1 MPIASLT
8 AWRSFCLHPRYLLGS
23 LNRRMTQK
31 ELDLLQFSSR
41 QMAESRTCT
50 AEIVRSEVLDSGLAS
65 RSFDDVPN
73 CFRRD
78 ASSPHL
84 PESVHSA
91 KDWTLVGTGCISAII
106 HGRFAHAGTGTVRIC
121 FPLPTRSARTQ

>member
-1 MPIASLT
+1 MAELLFAPEIS
-8 AWRSFCLHPRYLLGS
+8 LGS
-23 LNRRMTQK
+23 LNRRMTQE
-31 ELDLLQFSSR
+31 ELDLLQFPSR

-78 ASSPHL
+78 AFSPHR

-91 KDWTLVGTGCISAII
+91 KDWTLVGTGCTSPII
-106 HGRFAHAGTGTVRIC
+106 HGPLRPRRHRNGANMFSFAD
-121 FPLPTRSARTQ
+121 